1 MTQDRF
7 ELKGKFKGYISPKTL
22 YNLAKVEII
31 DALAD
36 MTTDEALCL
45 GNQIRE
51 ERNYEWLYENN
62 EDCINEQLDGWEPW
76 DLLQLD
82 YDDYSDF
89 FYMDY
94 GEPAFTNDIWHDLDT
109 DEIAEDILDG
119 RLYRAYWSEDIR
131 NIMDDYIEAKEFL
144 ENLNEYRVEGEELL
158 AKFTNCQADV
168 SDLLQYID
176 RITKNDDVWKE
187 GE

>member
-7 ELKGKFKGYISPKTL
+7 ELKAKFGGYISPKTL

-31 DALAD
+31 DSLDD
-36 MTTDEALCL
+36 MATDEALCL

-62 EDCINEQLDGWEPW
+62 EENINDQLEGWEPW
-76 DLLQLD
+76 DILQLD
-82 YDDYSDF
+82 YDSYADF
-89 FYMDY
+89 FYMEY
-94 GEPAFTNDIWHDLDT
+94 GEPSFTDNVWKDLDK

-119 RLYRAYWSEDIR
+119 GYSDYWSEEI
-131 NIMDDYIEAKEFL
+131 NSIMDDYNEAKEFL
-144 ENLNEYRVEGEELL
+144 DNLNKYRIEGEELL
-158 AKFTNCQADV
+158 KKFTKGEADV
-168 SDLLQYID
+168 ADLLQYID